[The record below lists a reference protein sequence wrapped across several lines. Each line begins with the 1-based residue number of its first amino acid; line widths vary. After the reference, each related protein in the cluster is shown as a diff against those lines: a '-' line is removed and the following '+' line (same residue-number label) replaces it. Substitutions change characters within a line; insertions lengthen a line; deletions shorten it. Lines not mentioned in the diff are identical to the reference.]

1 MFISNFAIFP
11 HWKVCLLEAC
21 AYADTS
27 KHFQHIS
34 YKTKQHHK
42 DKQAHDRCELLH
54 WSQSCFYSFYD
65 DTFLLVA
72 AVTCRFSCHITKGKF
87 YQPDVTDLRNFLS
100 STVADILLYWHFAIL
115 ATSWTSYHI
124 KGLLFGSYSAWANRD
139 FPHMMDLL
147 QIVNEWS
154 PLTSQEGGGGGYQH
168 QSESDKPA

>member
-1 MFISNFAIFP
+1 MWAAS
-11 HWKVCLLEAC
+11 
-21 AYADTS
+21 
-27 KHFQHIS
+27 
-34 YKTKQHHK
+34 
-42 DKQAHDRCELLH
+42 H

-87 YQPDVTDLRNFLS
+87 YQPDVTDLRKFLS

-154 PLTSQEGGGGGYQH
+154 PLTSQEGGGGGWVSASVRIWQASIKKETKDGPIEETSLRNIY
-168 QSESDKPA
+168 